1 MQRRT
6 LAVLSVAALLV
17 TAGCAGLGGGGG
29 GAGDAE
35 QVKEDATAAMQ
46 DVDTYRMS
54 MEMNISANGQSI
66 TMTQGGVFDHEAER
80 ARLNVSAFGMQTVT
94 YLDGTT
100 MYMKSNGRWQTR
112 DMSDQD
118 PWESGNGITQQQNI
132 LESGEVTVEG
142 TETVDDVETT
152 VLSVDPDEEQ
162 LKELIAQQQSQS
174 FEGITIEN
182 ATYTLYVAKESDLP
196 QKMEMTM
203 EMSMEGQTAEANMT
217 AYFSEYGEPVNITI
231 PEEATSASLGGVPAR
246 ATA

>member
-54 MEMNISANGQSI
+54 MEMNISANGRSI

-196 QKMEMTM
+196 RKMEMTM

-231 PEEATSASLGGVPAR
+231 PEKAT
-246 ATA
+246 